1 MTKGLRFG
9 LLGCGMMGR
18 EHIHNLHLTGA
29 EVAVIAEPDEAMKSK
44 ARELAPEAKLV
55 NSTEE
60 LLDSTQ
66 LDALVIATPN
76 YQHGDQL
83 LQIFAASELPIL
95 VEKPLVTNI
104 EQVSKIRIAAA
115 AHPAPVW
122 VGMEYR
128 FMPPMVNFRQQLED
142 GAIGELVMLSIRE
155 HRYPFLKKVNDWNR
169 FNRNSGGT
177 LVEKCCHFF
186 DLMRL
191 LMADEPIRVMA
202 SAGQDCN
209 HLNEEYDGE
218 RPDILDNAFVIVD
231 FTSGKRAML
240 DLSMFA
246 QGSRYEQEVCAVGGK
261 GKLECLIPG
270 PAEIWNE
277 QVLLPRVVLSP
288 RRPVGPV
295 DVEIEIDAE
304 ILAAGSHTG
313 GTYYEHLG
321 FQAAILGNSP
331 VEVGIEDGLKAVVM
345 GMAAQE
351 SARTG
356 QAVDITDDGYGFD
369 RQHLD

>member
-1 MTKGLRFG
+1 MTRSLRFG

-18 EHIHNLHLTGA
+18 EHIRNLRLIGSD
-29 EVAVIAEPDEAMKSK
+29 VVVIAEPDEAMRSK
-44 ARELAPEAKLV
+44 ARELAPEAMLV
-55 NSTEE
+55 DSLED

-83 LQIFAASELPIL
+83 LQVFSASELPIL
-95 VEKPLVTNI
+95 VEKPLVTKI
-104 EQVSKIRIAAA
+104 EQVSDIRQAAA

-128 FMPPMVNFRQQLED
+128 FMPPMINFHQQLDE

-155 HRYPFLKKVNDWNR
+155 HRYPFLRKVNDWNR

-191 LMADEPIRVMA
+191 LVADEPIRVMA

-209 HLNEEYDGE
+209 HLTEEYDGE
-218 RPDILDNAFVIVD
+218 RPDVLDNAFVIVD
-231 FTSGKRAML
+231 FKSGKRAML

-246 QGSRYEQEVCAVGGK
+246 QGSRYEQEVCAVGSQ

-270 PAEIWNE
+270 PEIFWKD
-277 QVLLPRVVLSP
+277 QQQATPRVVLSP

-295 DVEIEIDAE
+295 DTEIEISPE

-313 GTYYEHLG
+313 ATYYEHLG
-321 FQAAILGNSP
+321 FQKAILENSP
-331 VEVGIEDGLKAVVM
+331 VEVGIEDGLKSVVM

-356 QAVDITDDGYGFD
+356 QAVEIIDDGYNFV
-369 RQHLD
+369 R

>member
-1 MTKGLRFG
+1 MTKSLRIG
-9 LLGCGMMGR
+9 LLGCGMMGQ
-18 EHIHNLHLTGA
+18 EHIRNLHLTGA

-44 ARELAPEAKLV
+44 AGELAPEASLV
-55 NSTEE
+55 DSLEE
-60 LLDSTQ
+60 LLDSTR
-66 LDALVIATPN
+66 LDAIVIATPN

-83 LQIFAASELPIL
+83 LQIFVASGLPIM
-95 VEKPLVTNI
+95 VEKPLVTKI
-104 EQVSKIRIAAA
+104 EQVARIRQAAA
-115 AHPAPVW
+115 VHPAPVW

-128 FMPPMVNFRQQLED
+128 FMPPMTNFRQQLED
-142 GAIGELVMLSIRE
+142 GAIGELAMLSIRE

-191 LMADEPIRVMA
+191 LVADEPIRVMA
-202 SAGQDCN
+202 SAGQNCN
-209 HLNEEYDGE
+209 HLKEEYDGE

-231 FTSGKRAML
+231 FSSGKRAML

-246 QGSRYEQEVCAVGGK
+246 QGSRYEQEVCAVGNR
-261 GKLECLIPG
+261 GKLECFIPG
-270 PAEIWNE
+270 PIELWKDQWIP
-277 QVLLPRVVLSP
+277 PRVVLSP
-288 RRPVGPV
+288 RHTVGPV
-295 DVEIEIDAE
+295 DVEIDIDPE

-313 GTYYEHLG
+313 ATYYEHLG
-321 FQAAILGNSP
+321 FQEAILGNSP

-356 QAVDITDDGYGFD
+356 RAVEITDSGYDFD
-369 RQHLD
+369 R